1 MCLWCLVAVVA
12 DVLVALGGAT
22 TGSVLP
28 SLFSIEAPPEG
39 IGTVLGVGQS
49 VHSAA
54 GVVGPLASGFLF
66 EKCGP
71 SAPGATASGLC
82 LLATAVFVL
91 LLGDRN
97 GLVPSKVGELKED

>member
-1 MCLWCLVAVVA
+1 MVA

-28 SLFSIEAPPEG
+28 SLFSVEASPG
-39 IGTVLGVGQS
+39 AVGTLLGVGQS

-54 GVVGPLASGFLF
+54 GVVGPLVSGFLF
-66 EKCGP
+66 EKYGA
-71 SAPGATASGLC
+71 SAPGTVAGGLC

-91 LLGDRN
+91 LLDDR
-97 GLVPSKVGELKED
+97 GYKPKED